1 MKLLSKLQNQ
11 PEHIRKAIFWL
22 VVILISISLSIKII
36 KDFQKGLKNFRGEG
50 FKETAQMPSLKEQ
63 LKGLPKIEIL
73 KAEIENL
80 KNLLEK
86 INLEEKIR

>member
-22 VVILISISLSIKII
+22 VVILISIFLSVKII
-36 KDFQKGLKNFRGEG
+36 KDFQKRLKNFRGER

-63 LKGLPKIEIL
+63 LEIP

-86 INLEEKIR
+86 INLEKEINPVRNFR